1 MTKISNFLRELNFDE
16 LNELIEKAQD
26 KINVLEAE
34 KQIKLIGVYNGFVAY
49 KFFELTDKEKVI
61 AYAHEMLE
69 RQWMDE
75 KEKSRLDCN
84 ISIDTRFVP
93 ESDVKKFLCI
103 GEVRND

>member
-1 MTKISNFLRELNFDE
+1 MTKISNFLKELNSDE
-16 LNELIEKAQD
+16 LSELIEKAQD

-34 KQIKLIGVYNGFVAY
+34 KQIKLIGVYNRFVAY
-49 KFFELTDKEKVI
+49 KFFELTDKEKAI
-61 AYAHEMLE
+61 AYAHKMLD

-75 KEKSRLDCN
+75 KEKSMFDCN

-103 GEVRND
+103 GEACND